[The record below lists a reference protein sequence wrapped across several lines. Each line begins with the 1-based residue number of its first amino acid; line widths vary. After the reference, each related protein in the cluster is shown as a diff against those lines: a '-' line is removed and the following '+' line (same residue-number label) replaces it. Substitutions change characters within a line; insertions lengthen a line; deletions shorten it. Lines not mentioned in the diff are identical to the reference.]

1 MALYS
6 NIDGI
11 TGVDVNFIQLLERE
25 SEKQLIILKIMFV
38 WFVG

>member
-25 SEKQLIILKIMFV
+25 SEKQFIVLRIKFV
-38 WFVG
+38 